1 MSLLGEEL
9 AELKEGLNTFQANAF
24 ESLYDK
30 KVQWAKNDSSTDEQV
45 PAEKSEET
53 SEVSV
58 AVKVADVVKV
68 EPEDEIDESPVAKKK
83 VVTAVA
89 PVEVVVPEPVKAME
103 VVVKP
108 VEVAVPV
115 AVPVEE
121 NKITIPVVAAKV
133 AEKVTAP
140 VATKQVAE
148 VKKAGGFFGFL
159 QSDSAVQ
166 QIANKNQPTAPPAI
180 AKAFMSP
187 APVPAVAPK
196 KEARKSPEGLNMAM
210 FKQDPEEIEAKKVMM
225 ASRPSLASAKAE
237 AAKDEDR
244 QIPSGAPIKA
254 PVTPEEPAKGM
265 FSFLTPP
272 AEKVEAVAKAAPV
285 EEKVAPAM
293 AMAKKSISPP
303 PVAPKAKDITQTQAP
318 PMKKEKAPA
327 QGGFFSFLT
336 SDPSLVAPGDP
347 NLKPTAPPAVARAFM
362 APTPIQAL
370 KEGEMMSAAAMRR
383 KAEFDQDV
391 IDEEI
396 KSKMMAAR
404 PSISDLKTEA
414 SKTLS
419 KQQMRDAAAAASGQ
433 VKVAKAPAPGLFDFF
448 SQDAEPS
455 SGDLFEPVDPNQ
467 LTAKEIKIFSPPA
480 EKPVAVVA
488 KKAAPAPAK
497 AAPSA
502 PATGGMFGFLNQG
515 AVAPSKPDP
524 VVTAAVAKKAVVAP
538 APTPVAKAPAPAG
551 GMFGFLNSGPSPK
564 AAPAEA
570 KVVVATA
577 VAKKTVA
584 APAPAPVPIIKAAAP
599 APAGG
604 MFGFLNPGPAAPKS
618 EPVKAVVASA
628 VAAKKVTVAPA
639 PTPVAK
645 APAPAGG
652 MFGFLN
658 SGPSPKAVPAE
669 AKVAPAVA
677 TKSVP
682 AVTAAVA
689 KKAVVAPAPTPV
701 AKAPAPA
708 GGMFGFLNSGPSPK
722 AAPAEAKVVVAT
734 AVAKKTVAAPAP
746 APVPIIKAAAPAPA
760 GGFFGFLNPSPS
772 TPAAK
777 AAPAEPK
784 VVPAVAAKKVAAPVP
799 AMKAKAV
806 VAVAA
811 PEKKAEAPAGGV
823 FGFLN
828 SSPPKT
834 TAVKAAPAA
843 AAKKPAAVGMNV
855 KFLARISRL
864 LKGDSSK
871 IKAFQTATDSFRSGA
886 VTGDAF
892 LKTLESLFGAD
903 ALESVVVPLV
913 SELPERDAAA
923 KLLSSFEK
931 KVSMMKK
938 ASEPAKAPF
947 SFSFGAPKKVEV
959 PVPVVVAP
967 PPKKEG
973 FSFPFGA
980 PKAAAPAPAQK
991 AAPAVKLPAGVPAS
1005 KKVAVETQVKQLL
1018 SGAIDAKVFYKNV
1031 SKDLGRPKTVEIM
1044 AELIRALPKPVGLK
1058 VDAVFKADK

>member
-1 MSLLGEEL
+1 VSLLGEEL

-121 NKITIPVVAAKV
+121 KKITIPVVAAKV

-159 QSDSAVQ
+159 QSDNAVQ

-180 AKAFMSP
+180 AKAFMTP

-293 AMAKKSISPP
+293 AMAKKSIAPP

-524 VVTAAVAKKAVVAP
+524 VVSAAVAKKAVVAP
-538 APTPVAKAPAPAG
+538 APTPVAKATAPAG

-564 AAPAEA
+564 AAPAEP
-570 KVVVATA
+570 KVVVAA
-577 VAKKTVA
+577 
-584 APAPAPVPIIKAAAP
+584 
-599 APAGG
+599 
-604 MFGFLNPGPAAPKS
+604 
-618 EPVKAVVASA
+618 
-628 VAAKKVTVAPA
+628 
-639 PTPVAK
+639 
-645 APAPAGG
+645 
-652 MFGFLN
+652 
-658 SGPSPKAVPAE
+658 
-669 AKVAPAVA
+669 
-677 TKSVP
+677 
-682 AVTAAVA
+682 
-689 KKAVVAPAPTPV
+689 
-701 AKAPAPA
+701 
-708 GGMFGFLNSGPSPK
+708 
-722 AAPAEAKVVVAT
+722 

-772 TPAAK
+772 TLAAK

-799 AMKAKAV
+799 AIKAKAV

-855 KFLARISRL
+855 KFLASISRL

-1044 AELIRALPKPVGLK
+1044 AELIKALPKPVGLK

>member
-1 MSLLGEEL
+1 VTLLGEEL
-9 AELKEGLNTFQANAF
+9 AELKEGLSTFQANAF

-30 KVQWAKNDSSTDEQV
+30 KVQWAKNSSSTDDQA
-45 PAEKSEET
+45 PAEKSEGT
-53 SEVSV
+53 SEVAV
-58 AVKVADVVKV
+58 AVAVADVVKV
-68 EPEDEIDESPVAKKK
+68 EPEDVIDESPVAKKRLE
-83 VVTAVA
+83 TAVV
-89 PVEVVVPEPVKAME
+89 PVVVAVPKPVVVVPEPVKAKE

-108 VEVAVPV
+108 VEIAGSVQELKVSAPV
-115 AVPVEE
+115 AAE
-121 NKITIPVVAAKV
+121 KV
-133 AEKVTAP
+133 IEKVTAP
-140 VATKQVAE
+140 VATKQVAEIKKVEE

-159 QSDSAVQ
+159 QSDTAVQ

-187 APVPAVAPK
+187 APVPAVAPQ

-237 AAKDEDR
+237 AAKEEGR
-244 QIPSGAPIKA
+244 QVPSGAPIKA
-254 PVTPEEPAKGM
+254 PVVPEEPAKGM

-272 AEKVEAVAKAAPV
+272 AEKVADVAKAATV
-285 EEKVAPAM
+285 EEKAAPAI
-293 AMAKKSISPP
+293 AMAKKTIAPP
-303 PVAPKAKDITQTQAP
+303 PAAPKAKDVPQAQAP
-318 PMKKEKAPA
+318 PVNKAKAPA
-327 QGGFFSFLT
+327 PGGFFSFLS

-347 NLKPTAPPAVARAFM
+347 NQKPTAPPAVARAFM
-362 APTPIQAL
+362 APSPIQAL

-396 KSKMMAAR
+396 KRKMMAAR
-404 PSISDLKTEA
+404 PSISDFKSEA
-414 SKTLS
+414 SKTPS
-419 KQQMRDAAAAASGQ
+419 KQQLRDAAAAASGQ
-433 VKVAKAPAPGLFDFF
+433 IKVAKAPAPGLFDFF
-448 SQDAEPS
+448 SQESEPS

-480 EKPVAVVA
+480 DKPVAAAA
-488 KKAAPAPAK
+488 KKAAPAPVK
-497 AAPSA
+497 AAASA
-502 PATGGMFGFLNQG
+502 PASGGLFGFLNQG
-515 AVAPSKPDP
+515 AAAPSKPAP
-524 VVTAAVAKKAVVAP
+524 VVTAAVAKKAAVAP

-551 GMFGFLNSGPSPK
+551 GMFGFLNPGPAAPK
-564 AAPAEA
+564 AAPAEP
-570 KVVVATA
+570 KVAVVAA

-584 APAPAPVPIIKAAAP
+584 APAPAPVPITKPAAP

-604 MFGFLNPGPAAPKS
+604 MFGFLNPGP
-618 EPVKAVVASA
+618 
-628 VAAKKVTVAPA
+628 
-639 PTPVAK
+639 
-645 APAPAGG
+645 
-652 MFGFLN
+652 
-658 SGPSPKAVPAE
+658 
-669 AKVAPAVA
+669 
-677 TKSVP
+677 
-682 AVTAAVA
+682 
-689 KKAVVAPAPTPV
+689 
-701 AKAPAPA
+701 
-708 GGMFGFLNSGPSPK
+708 
-722 AAPAEAKVVVAT
+722 
-734 AVAKKTVAAPAP
+734 
-746 APVPIIKAAAPAPA
+746 
-760 GGFFGFLNPSPS
+760 S
-772 TPAAK
+772 TSAAK
-777 AAPAEPK
+777 AAPAEAK
-784 VVPAVAAKKVAAPVP
+784 VVPAVAAKKVAAPAPV
-799 AMKAKAV
+799 KAKAA

-828 SSPPKT
+828 SSPPPKT
-834 TAVKAAPAA
+834 AAVKAAPAV

-855 KFLARISRL
+855 KFLASISRL

-923 KLLSSFEK
+923 KLLASFEK
-931 KVSMMKK
+931 KMSMMKK
-938 ASEPAKAPF
+938 AAEPAKAPF

-973 FSFPFGA
+973 FSFPSFGA
-980 PKAAAPAPAQK
+980 PKTAAPAPALK
-991 AAPAVKLPAGVPAS
+991 AVPAIKLPAGVPAS

-1044 AELIRALPKPVGLK
+1044 AELIKALPKPVGLK